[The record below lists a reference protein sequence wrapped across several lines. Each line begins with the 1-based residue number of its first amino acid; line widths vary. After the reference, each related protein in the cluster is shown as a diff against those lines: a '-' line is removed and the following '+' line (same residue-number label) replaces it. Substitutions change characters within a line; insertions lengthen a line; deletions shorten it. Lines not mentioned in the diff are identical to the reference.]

1 MGRMKLGGLKLQW
14 SKEGIAYKFGD
25 GEVKRFYFTKQHQE
39 EPQDEF
45 DAVDY
50 EDGGEYGYDQY
61 DYDEYGGYEYDGD
74 DGYDDSDEYYDE
86 GDTEESGYSI
96 FYQNEWL
103 VWLLLVVLPPLG
115 IYLLWKQR
123 MLDPKKRL
131 IASGVASAWCIVLL
145 VLLFTLP
152 GGRKDSKAPDV
163 TITQPATSA
172 KPVVA
177 PQDAEG
183 DLTIGVDD
191 TEDGFGDTTT
201 DLGETDDGFADV
213 QDASTPTDATEGPL
227 DPSVTYVYS
236 ANTGMYYHNNPDCEA
251 AEGDLS
257 RIDLTIARNT
267 RHQSPCPTCY
277 GESTTGM
284 TYYVPDSGKYYHINQ
299 TCSDMKNARATT
311 KAAAV
316 KAGFTVCP
324 KCIGIYYMTQNG
336 KHYHKTSNC
345 SGMRNAVNTTAE
357 KAKAAGKTPCPLCGG
372 KVSSSKSGS
381 SSGGYYSTAT
391 GRYYHA
397 DKNCS
402 GMKNAKKITAAVAKQ
417 RKQTACPICIGKK
430 ASTSSSEKSYYA
442 TTGGEYYHTKSNCS
456 GMKNATKISLATA
469 KKYNKK
475 PCPECVSKTS
485 SSTSSSST
493 SQPGL
498 TYYYATKTGRYYHNK
513 STCSGMK
520 DAKKIT
526 LATALKNGKTKC
538 PKCLSGTSN
547 TAVFAT
553 TGGRYYHSKSTCS
566 GMKNPVAVTL
576 AKAKAAGKTACP
588 VCYGSKTSKP
598 STVSSTA
605 KLYATANGRYFH
617 TKSGCSGMKNA
628 KRITLATA
636 KKYGKK
642 ACPICA
648 SGVVAASQ
656 STSTSKVYCYATKSG
671 KYYHKKSKCSG
682 MTDAS
687 KILLTT
693 AKKAGKVACPVCVT
707 GTAVATTSAD
717 KGTPC
722 YIFPGNGFF
731 HAKSSCSGLTDGKKT
746 TVNAAK
752 RKGYTVCPV
761 CAGNRL
767 STYVWVEPLGLK
779 YHASKTCRDITA
791 TPKKVSLATALER
804 AYKRCTV
811 CDAPSGS

>member
-1 MGRMKLGGLKLQW
+1 MGKIKLGGLKLQW
-14 SKEGIAYKFGD
+14 SKEGIAYKFG
-25 GEVKRFYFTKQHQE
+25 GGAVKRFYFSRQHEE

-45 DAVDY
+45 DAIEY
-50 EDGGEYGYDQY
+50 EDGVYDEYG
-61 DYDEYGGYEYDGD
+61 YDEYGGYEYGGYD
-74 DGYDDSDEYYDE
+74 DGYDDSDEYYD
-86 GDTEESGYSI
+86 DADAEEDGGGGYSI

-123 MLDPKKRL
+123 MLEPKKRL
-131 IASGVASAWCIVLL
+131 ISSGVASVWCIVLL

-152 GGRKDSKAPDV
+152 GGRKDPTAPNV

-177 PQDAEG
+177 PEDAEG
-183 DLTIGVDD
+183 DLTISLGD
-191 TEDGFGDTTT
+191 TE
-201 DLGETDDGFADV
+201 DDGFADADDGFGDA
-213 QDASTPTDATEGPL
+213 QDASAPADAAEGPL

-236 ANTGMYYHNNPDCEA
+236 ANTGAYYHSNPDCEA

-257 RIDLTIARNT
+257 RIDLTIARST
-267 RHQSPCPTCY
+267 RNQSPCPTCY
-277 GESTTGM
+277 GESSVGT
-284 TYYVPDSGKYYHINQ
+284 TYYVVDGGKYYHINQ

-311 KAAAV
+311 KAAAI

-336 KHYHKTSNC
+336 KYYHKTSTC

-357 KAKAAGKTPCPLCGG
+357 KAKAAGKTPCPVCAG
-372 KVSSSKSGS
+372 KVASDTAGS
-381 SSGGYYSTAT
+381 AASGYYSTPT
-391 GRYYHA
+391 GKYYHA
-397 DKNCS
+397 NKNCS
-402 GMKNAKKITAAVAKQ
+402 GMKNATKITAAVAKQ

-430 ASTSSSEKSYYA
+430 ASASSSEKSYYA

-456 GMKNATKISLATA
+456 GMKNATKISLETA
-469 KKYNKK
+469 KKYKKK
-475 PCPECVSKTS
+475 PCPKCVSQG
-485 SSTSSSST
+485 SSSSSSVPET
-493 SQPGL
+493 SL
-498 TYYYATKTGRYYHNK
+498 TYYYATASGKYYHK
-513 STCSGMK
+513 TSTCSGMK
-520 DAKKIT
+520 GAKKIT

-538 PKCLSGTSN
+538 PRCLSGTSN

-566 GMKNPVAVTL
+566 GMKNPIAVTL

-588 VCYGSKTSKP
+588 VCYGSKTSKAK
-598 STVSSTA
+598 TVPSTA
-605 KLYATANGRYFH
+605 KLYATANGRYYH
-617 TKSGCSGMKNA
+617 TKSTCSGMKNA

-636 KKYGKK
+636 QKYGKT
-642 ACPICA
+642 ACPVCA

-656 STSTSKVYCYATKSG
+656 TTTTSKVYCYATKSG
-671 KYYHKKSKCSG
+671 KYYHKKSTCSG
-682 MTDAS
+682 MTNAS
-687 KILLTT
+687 KIPLAT

-707 GTAVATTSAD
+707 GTAVATTAAD
-717 KGTPC
+717 KGTTC

-761 CAGNRL
+761 CAGNKL
-767 STYVWVEPLGLK
+767 STYVWVEALGLK
-779 YHASKTCRDITA
+779 YHASKTCREITS
-791 TPKKVSLATALER
+791 TPTKVSLATALER
-804 AYKRCTV
+804 AYKRCPV
-811 CDAPSGS
+811 CDAPSAS